1 MLITEDDDDVCFIFA
16 GACLKS
22 CTRCCVSCGRASGRW
37 SARTKCLTPSGK
49 WFHSSRVTRSKT
61 LRNFSGKLV
70 HTKYFLCFIRW
81 HTEVGIILLSILDT
95 HVILYVCAFA
105 LASDYRTILPVSQWC
120 YSYMYVDDFEIMLP
134 ANFWTSYHPNLH
146 RCRHYHL
153 HLSIRR
159 PVMRLP
165 RRHHSSQPRHRC
177 LRHRALA
184 AAAAAAAWKAKIHP
198 WIISSRTCLMGS

>member
-1 MLITEDDDDVCFIFA
+1 MTCVFFFA

-81 HTEVGIILLSILDT
+81 HTKVGILLSILDT
-95 HVILYVCAFA
+95 HVILCVCAFA

-120 YSYMYVDDFEIMLP
+120 YSYNHVCRW
-134 ANFWTSYHPNLH
+134 FWKLCFQRIFGQAIIRIFTSVVTIIFIFRFVVQSCGYRVVIIL
-146 RCRHYHL
+146 
-153 HLSIRR
+153 LSHVIDVLVIGR
-159 PVMRLP
+159 
-165 RRHHSSQPRHRC
+165 
-177 LRHRALA
+177 
-184 AAAAAAAWKAKIHP
+184 
-198 WIISSRTCLMGS
+198 